1 MHVCLSRKPLFLS
14 LYIFFVFLGI
24 ELILNTEIVK
34 VDLANKTLESSA
46 GHVFTYGTLVIATG
60 ATVRIVLQP
69 CE

>member
-1 MHVCLSRKPLFLS
+1 MFVSVETSLSFS
-14 LYIFFVFLGI
+14 LYIFASFLGI

-46 GHVFTYGTLVIATG
+46 GYVFTYGTLIIATG
-60 ATVRIVLQP
+60 ATVRIVLKP

>member
-1 MHVCLSRKPLFLS
+1 MFVSLENLFFSLS
-14 LYIFFVFLGI
+14 IFFVFLGI

-60 ATVRIVLQP
+60 ATVRILLQP